1 MFHFIIK
8 KIKFWLKAA
17 NSKGHGTHSPF
28 VYDFI
33 INVLNDER
41 EFYAFNEIENIKPQF
56 NNKKINELLFKM
68 VNYYNLQQ
76 IAEVNCS
83 TGITTCYLA
92 SANNNATIFAFEI
105 NKEYAIKFN
114 ENINV
119 LELKNINL
127 FSNDINENQQAKYD
141 FVVINNVET
150 INELWLNELILKMQ
164 QKSFIAFNKIHSNT
178 VTESIWNK
186 IKKLPNIITTI
197 DLFDIGIIVFNNDAF
212 VKQHFDI
219 RY

>member
-1 MFHFIIK
+1 
-8 KIKFWLKAA
+8 
-17 NSKGHGTHSPF
+17 
-28 VYDFI
+28 
-33 INVLNDER
+33 
-41 EFYAFNEIENIKPQF
+41 
-56 NNKKINELLFKM
+56 M

-76 IAEVNCS
+76 IAETNCS

-164 QKSFIAFNKIHSNT
+164 QKSFIAFNKIHCNT
-178 VTESIWNK
+178 ATESIWNK
-186 IKKLPNIITTI
+186 IKKLSNIITTI
-197 DLFDIGIIVFNNDAF
+197 DLFDVGIIVFNNDAF

>member
-1 MFHFIIK
+1 MFHFIVK

-68 VNYYNLQQ
+68 VNYYNLQK
-76 IAEVNCS
+76 IAEANCS

-119 LELKNINL
+119 LQLKNVSL

-164 QKSFIAFNKIHSNT
+164 QKSFIVFNKIHCNT

>member
-1 MFHFIIK
+1 MFHFIVK

-41 EFYAFNEIENIKPQF
+41 SFYFFNEIENIKPQF

-164 QKSFIAFNKIHSNT
+164 QKSFIVFNKIHCNT